1 MRMNLSS
8 SIDTTI
14 TETTATRVAE
24 LFATLADPSR
34 VRIIAALTGG
44 EMHVGALA
52 AAVGIS
58 ESAVSHHLRHL
69 RQMRLVRTHK
79 DGRYVFYVLDDN
91 HVADLYR
98 CGVEHVQHG

>member
-1 MRMNLSS
+1 MHLSES
-8 SIDTTI
+8 VTPTLD
-14 TETTATRVAE
+14 ETTAVRVAE
-24 LFATLADPSR
+24 LFATLADPNR

-69 RQMRLVRTHK
+69 RQMHLVRTHK
-79 DGRYVFYVLDDN
+79 DGRYVFYMLDDD

-98 CGVEHVQHG
+98 CGMEHVQHG

>member
-1 MRMNLSS
+1 MNLISVVN
-8 SIDTTI
+8 TTI
-14 TETTATRVAE
+14 DEITAVRVAE

-34 VRIIAALTGG
+34 VRMIAALTSG

-58 ESAVSHHLRHL
+58 ESAVSHHLRLL

-79 DGRYVFYVLDDN
+79 AGRYVFYMLDDN
-91 HVADLYR
+91 HVADLFR

>member
-1 MRMNLSS
+1 MNLSPAV
-8 SIDTTI
+8 DTTI
-14 TETTATRVAE
+14 DETSATRVAE
-24 LFATLADPSR
+24 LFATLADASR

-52 AAVGIS
+52 VVVGIS
-58 ESAVSHHLRHL
+58 ESAVSHHLRIL

-79 DGRYVFYVLDDN
+79 DGRYVFYMLDDS
-91 HVADLYR
+91 HVADLFR

>member
-1 MRMNLSS
+1 MNLSLT
-8 SIDTTI
+8 IDLTI

-34 VRIIAALTGG
+34 VRIIAALTSG

-58 ESAVSHHLRHL
+58 ESAVSHHLRLL

-79 DGRYVFYVLDDN
+79 AGRYVFYMLDDD
-91 HVADLYR
+91 HVADLFR

>member
-1 MRMNLSS
+1 MNLNQSA
-8 SIDTTI
+8 DTTI
-14 TETTATRVAE
+14 SETTAERVAE

-34 VRIIAALTGG
+34 VRMIADLTAG

-58 ESAVSHHLRHL
+58 ESAVSHHLRLL

-79 DGRYVFYVLDDN
+79 DGRYVFYMLDDN
-91 HVADLYR
+91 HVADLFR

>member
-1 MRMNLSS
+1 MNLSPLLDPT
-8 SIDTTI
+8 ID
-14 TETTATRVAE
+14 ETTATRVAE

-34 VRIIAALTGG
+34 VRIIAALTAG

-58 ESAVSHHLRHL
+58 ESAVSHHLRLL

-79 DGRYVFYVLDDN
+79 DGRYVFYMLDDD
-91 HVADLYR
+91 HVADLFR

>member
-1 MRMNLSS
+1 MNLNQAT
-8 SIDTTI
+8 DTTI
-14 TETTATRVAE
+14 SETTAERVAE

-34 VRIIAALTGG
+34 VRMIAALTAG

-58 ESAVSHHLRHL
+58 ESAVSHHLRLL

-79 DGRYVFYVLDDN
+79 DGRYVFYMLDDN
-91 HVADLYR
+91 HVADLFR

>member
-1 MRMNLSS
+1 MNLNQ

-14 TETTATRVAE
+14 SETTAERVAE

-34 VRIIAALTGG
+34 VRMIAALTAG

-58 ESAVSHHLRHL
+58 ESAVSHHLRLL

-79 DGRYVFYVLDDN
+79 DGRYVFYMLDDN
-91 HVADLYR
+91 HVADLFR

>member
-1 MRMNLSS
+1 MILSS
-8 SIDTTI
+8 VM
-14 TETTATRVAE
+14 TATIDEITAARVAE

-44 EMHVGALA
+44 EMHVSALA

-69 RQMRLVRTHK
+69 RQMNLVRTHK
-79 DGRYVFYVLDDN
+79 DGRYVFYMLDDN

-98 CGVEHVQHG
+98 CGMEHVQHG

>member
-1 MRMNLSS
+1 MNLSPTV
-8 SIDTTI
+8 DTTI
-14 TETTATRVAE
+14 DETTATRVAD
-24 LFATLADPSR
+24 LFASLADASR

-58 ESAVSHHLRHL
+58 ESAVSHHLRLL

-79 DGRYVFYVLDDN
+79 EGRYVFYMLDDS
-91 HVADLYR
+91 HVADLFR
-98 CGVEHVQHG
+98 CGLEHVQHG

>member
-1 MRMNLSS
+1 MRMNLTHATG
-8 SIDTTI
+8 TTI
-14 TETTATRVAE
+14 SETTAERVAE

-34 VRIIAALTGG
+34 VRVIAALTGG

-58 ESAVSHHLRHL
+58 ESAVSHHLRLL

-79 DGRYVFYVLDDN
+79 AGRYVFYMLDDS
-91 HVADLYR
+91 HVADLFR